1 MNEIPR
7 KFWNRNQLSEEF
19 MPLLWVGVHIFANG
33 FVSFLVIVMSTR
45 KLQTLDLANF
55 LVAWNSINVFLVVLL
70 SPVEALAPK
79 LLSDYKYAKEN
90 LVAMKKQALGS
101 AVILLLV
108 VIFARFAN
116 IVVLKIFE
124 IFAIALFVFVA
135 KNAYLMRSIF
145 IAGGLFPSIARLS
158 LLTSF
163 STYVMFQILYLA
175 DQMSVATIFVSSS
188 VGTIIGVL
196 FSKKKLLTETE
207 SFDVEEV
214 ETNDPIE
221 KNIHKRLFLLSG
233 TAFVQV
239 GLMMSGVTVL
249 HFIGGTESDI
259 VMYASLAGLCSI
271 CFGFVNSAS
280 APMSKSVALAV
291 ISGDLLKLKDIFF
304 KNLLIYIFG
313 ILITTLFVVVSA
325 DTYLNIVTGG
335 QIEAPRTRI
344 VLTVLAMGAECVIVA
359 PKIVLV
365 GLGYERKI
373 VQVWVSGIVVYAAL
387 LLLPIGPYE
396 RVCTAISVTGFY
408 LFITGTI
415 FALRQINMANIDM
428 EV

>member
-163 STYVMFQILYLA
+163 STYVMFQIL
-175 DQMSVATIFVSSS
+175 TIC
-188 VGTIIGVL
+188 
-196 FSKKKLLTETE
+196 
-207 SFDVEEV
+207 
-214 ETNDPIE
+214 
-221 KNIHKRLFLLSG
+221 
-233 TAFVQV
+233 
-239 GLMMSGVTVL
+239 M
-249 HFIGGTESDI
+249 
-259 VMYASLAGLCSI
+259 
-271 CFGFVNSAS
+271 
-280 APMSKSVALAV
+280 
-291 ISGDLLKLKDIFF
+291 
-304 KNLLIYIFG
+304 
-313 ILITTLFVVVSA
+313 
-325 DTYLNIVTGG
+325 
-335 QIEAPRTRI
+335 
-344 VLTVLAMGAECVIVA
+344 
-359 PKIVLV
+359 
-365 GLGYERKI
+365 
-373 VQVWVSGIVVYAAL
+373 
-387 LLLPIGPYE
+387 
-396 RVCTAISVTGFY
+396 
-408 LFITGTI
+408 
-415 FALRQINMANIDM
+415 
-428 EV
+428 